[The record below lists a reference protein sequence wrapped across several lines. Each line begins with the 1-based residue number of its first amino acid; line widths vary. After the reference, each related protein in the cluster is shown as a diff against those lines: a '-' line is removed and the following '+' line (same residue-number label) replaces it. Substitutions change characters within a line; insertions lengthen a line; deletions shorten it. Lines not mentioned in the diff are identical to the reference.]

1 MITNNIDYE
10 STDYGFNN
18 YMDANKLSDAFYHA
32 QSVSSWKKMTQH
44 FQIHAMINL
53 YNLQLALL
61 TDEYKQDPFYEFDI
75 NERGKKRHI
84 KAQITKDRV
93 VQRTVSDNILAPAL
107 TPYLIYDNGASLK
120 NKGVSFSRDRMT
132 KHLVKYIEENG
143 IDGWILQ
150 IDFKKF
156 FDSIPHKELLFEIEK
171 HLNDP
176 SAMHI
181 VAEMVN
187 AFELDE
193 DKGRS
198 LGIGSQVSQICGT
211 FYPTRVDNYCKI
223 VRSMKYYGRYMDDIY
238 VISDDKAE
246 LEDILKNIRRIS
258 KELGLTLSEN
268 KTHITPLHKGFIF
281 LKIKYNILDSGK
293 ILRRV
298 VPKAITRERRK
309 LKKYRRKLDLGEL
322 PYEEIEQAFKTWYYS
337 YIKFD
342 SRDSVHEVLRLFLS
356 LFCNEIQFYS
366 KDVKLLTLLEKT
378 VLIREYT
385 H

>member
-1 MITNNIDYE
+1 MVTNNIDYE
-10 STDYGFNN
+10 SANYGFNN

-93 VQRTVSDNILAPAL
+93 VQRTVSDNILAPSL

-120 NKGVSFSRDRMT
+120 NKGISFSRERMT

-150 IDFKKF
+150 IDFRKF

-171 HLNDP
+171 HLDDP
-176 SAMHI
+176 SALHI

-238 VISDDKAE
+238 VISDDKSE

-268 KTHITPLHKGFIF
+268 KTHITPLHKGFTF

-298 VPKAITRERRK
+298 VPKAITRERHK
-309 LKKYRRKLDLGEL
+309 LKKYRKKLNLGEM
-322 PYEEIEQAFKTWYYS
+322 PYDEIEQAFKTWYYS

-378 VLIREYT
+378 VLIREYA